1 MAAKRSTSR
10 IFRGSRV
17 EDEVA
22 LCASVAPAGVSSASS
37 SSDAGELALG
47 SSTSGYNTLGS
58 PAPVLQS
65 PRQVRRKSRRDHEQ
79 IPDEDE
85 LVDYAAQHTPAGA
98 VNTVNTGATT
108 AAAAAAG
115 GHADNEPLREV
126 YFNYAPGNAVFDKC
140 SNVVVTS
147 KYSLV
152 TFLPKFVKES
162 FSKVANFFFLMV
174 CVLQSIPSISNT
186 YGYPTNAPVL
196 FFVISID
203 AVFAVMEDLRRH
215 KSDNEANSA
224 TCHVIQDGHV
234 VDRKWADIKV
244 GDFLQI
250 RNREVIPADVL
261 VLAVSEPVG
270 EPPSGICYVETKSL
284 DGETNLKLR
293 QAVAATMSSLANAA
307 ELALL
312 RGVVKCEQPNPHI
325 NKFAGKVEVT
335 VGDGCGVEVMPLSV
349 KNVLLRGCNLRNTDW
364 VFGLVLNTG
373 NDTKIMQSA
382 SAAPSKWSD
391 LMLHINR
398 MIVILCM
405 GLFVACAVAATCYI
419 TWQYDIVR
427 NTWYIQL
434 TDAERNRTRFVAFI
448 QMLFYYFLLLY
459 QVIPISLYVSMT
471 SVKFLQS
478 RFMSWDLE
486 MYHAETDTPA
496 IVRTMELNE
505 ELGQISY
512 VFSDKTGTLTCN
524 IMEFRKCSINGTSYG
539 SGITEIGRAALVRA
553 GKPIPPEPK
562 LDPSIKRIP
571 FVNFV
576 DKALFDGMK
585 GSAGEEQKEK
595 ILQFFEHLAVC
606 HTVIPE
612 KLESGEVRLSA
623 SSPDEQALVA
633 GAAFAGFKFESR
645 SVGTATVEVLG
656 QRVSYEILDVLEFNS
671 TRKRMSVVVRK
682 PSGELLLYTKGADM
696 MIYQRLKDDPA
707 MLKLKNITRDHMEKY
722 ADDGLRTLALAMKKL
737 DERWFQQW
745 KMRFDD
751 AQGNVAEI
759 DRRKDGKPNAI
770 DDLMEEIEEGLELIG
785 ATAIEDK
792 LQDGVPQCLANL
804 TRAGIK
810 VWMLTGDKE
819 ETAINISYACSLL
832 DNSIQQ
838 VVVNATTC
846 PDEAAIRAKLNAA
859 AREFME
865 NAKGGM
871 AGGGERE
878 ISLIIDGE
886 ALEMA
891 LRPGTAPHLLSV
903 AKLCRAVICNRVSP
917 AQKAEMVK
925 LVRDN
930 ITTVR
935 TLAIGDGANDVAMI
949 QAAHVGVGISGQE
962 GMQAVNSSDY
972 AIAQFR
978 FLERLLLVHGRW
990 NYIRISKLVLYMFYK
1005 NITLVLAQ
1013 YWYGYLSGA
1022 SGSKMYWEIGVQL
1035 YNVAFTG
1042 LPIVVVGVLDK
1053 DLPAPFS
1060 LEYPDLY
1067 RRGPERFYFNMYTF
1081 GRWIAAA
1088 FYESMIIF
1096 VVMSYG
1102 FNASE
1107 KAAGSESRVEFG
1119 MVAFSLTVLIV
1130 NIKIW
1135 MIADRWTVLSFSL
1148 WFGSVM
1154 SWFMFAAIGT
1164 ETPYF
1169 ATYKVGY
1176 DEFGAFAPTA
1186 WTWGYFLV
1194 LAMGCS
1200 LALGRHIA
1208 YNLYQRTFH
1217 PDLAQLLQESM
1228 GGTAQRKY
1236 QRRLTINHSEEQT
1249 LSMSLDDVHT
1259 TGYLSDF
1266 GHSDAEILKAQHP
1279 QSFTAATLYEQ
1290 PKKSSSASAAS
1301 ASVSSG
1307 VAESY
1312 SASVF
1317 SESISEDATWER
1329 VPAKMFRPTTSRRNT
1344 GFAFSCD
1351 EETTLAESY
1360 IASNSLPRSD
1370 AISTAMRNSTSSST
1384 GGASARRVS
1393 MGRVRLLS

>member
-1 MAAKRSTSR
+1 MAKRSPSR
-10 IFRGSRV
+10 LFRGSRV
-17 EDEVA
+17 EDEMA
-22 LCASVAPAGVSSASS
+22 LCTTVVPIPDEEIGR
-37 SSDAGELALG
+37 

-58 PAPVLQS
+58 PALLQS
-65 PRQVRRKSRRDHEQ
+65 PSEIQEEQVR
-79 IPDEDE
+79 DEDE
-85 LVDYAAQHTPAGA
+85 LVDYVSKASSSS
-98 VNTVNTGATT
+98 
-108 AAAAAAG
+108 
-115 GHADNEPLREV
+115 LRDSMDELRQV
-126 YFNYAPGNAVFDKC
+126 YFNDPSGNAPYQNCTNIVI
-140 SNVVVTS
+140 TS
-147 KYSLV
+147 KYNLA
-152 TFLPKFVKES
+152 TFLPKFLKES
-162 FSKVANFFFLMV
+162 FSKVANFFFLLV
-174 CVLQSIPSISNT
+174 CILQSIPSISNT

-203 AVFAVMEDLRRH
+203 AVFAIMEDLRRH
-215 KSDNEANSA
+215 QSDEEANSA
-224 TCHVIQDGHV
+224 ICHVIQDGQII
-234 VDRKWADIKV
+234 DRKWAEIQV

-261 VLAVSEPVG
+261 VLAVSEPIG

-293 QAVAATMSSLANAA
+293 QAVVATMNSLTNPS
-307 ELALL
+307 ELTLL
-312 RGVVKCEQPNPHI
+312 RGLVKFEQPNPYI
-325 NKFAGKVEVT
+325 NKFAGKVEVQ
-335 VGDGCGVEVMPLSV
+335 VSEGCGIEVMPLSV
-349 KNVLLRGCNLRNTDW
+349 KNVLLRGCNLRNIEW
-364 VFGLVLNTG
+364 VYGLVLNTG
-373 NDTKIMQSA
+373 KDTKIMQSA

-391 LMLHINR
+391 LMLLINR
-398 MIVILCM
+398 MIILLCI
-405 GLFVACAVAATCYI
+405 GLFLACTIAATCYV
-419 TWQYDIVR
+419 TWQYDIVQHA
-427 NTWYIQL
+427 WYIQL
-434 TDAERNRTRFVAFI
+434 SQAEETRSRVVAFI

-524 IMEFRKCSINGTSYG
+524 IMEFRKCSINGISYG
-539 SGITEIGRAALVRA
+539 SGLTEIGRAALKRA
-553 GKPIPPEPK
+553 GKPIPNEPK
-562 LDPSIKRIP
+562 LESGRSQVP

-576 DKALFDGMK
+576 DQTLFQAMK
-585 GSAGEEQKEK
+585 GEAGEEQKSK
-595 ILQFFEHLAVC
+595 IFEFFEHLAVC

-612 KLESGEVRLSA
+612 QLESGEIRLSA

-645 SVGTATVEVLG
+645 SVGSANVQVLG
-656 QRVSYEILDVLEFNS
+656 QRVTYQVLDVLEFTS

-682 PSGELLLYTKGADM
+682 PSGELMLYTKGADM
-696 MIYQRLKDDPA
+696 MIYQRLKEDGK
-707 MLKLKNITRDHMEKY
+707 MKTLQTITRDHMEKY
-722 ADDGLRTLALAMKKL
+722 ADDGLRTLALAVKPL

-745 KMRFDD
+745 KRRFDE
-751 AQGNVAEI
+751 AQGNVNEI

-770 DDLMEEIEEGLELIG
+770 DALMEEIEANLELIG

-819 ETAINISYACSLL
+819 ETAINISYACALL
-832 DNSIQQ
+832 DNTIQQ
-838 VVVNATTC
+838 VIVNATLC
-846 PDEAAIRAKLNAA
+846 PTEEAIGKKLHQAT
-859 AREFME
+859 RDFLDGSKGMIHGME
-865 NAKGGM
+865 K
-871 AGGGERE
+871 E
-878 ISLIIDGE
+878 IALVIDGE

-891 LRPGTAPHLLSV
+891 LRGETAFHLLAF

-930 ITTVR
+930 IPSIR

-1067 RRGPERFYFNMYTF
+1067 RRGPDRFFFNFYTF

-1088 FYESMIIF
+1088 FYESLIIF

-1107 KAAGSESRVEFG
+1107 HFNGSESRVEFG
-1119 MVAFSLTVLIV
+1119 MIAFSLTVLIV
-1130 NIKIW
+1130 NLKIW
-1135 MIADRWTVLSFSL
+1135 MIADRWTFLSFSL

-1154 SWFMFAAIGT
+1154 SWFCFATIGT
-1164 ETPYF
+1164 ETSYF
-1169 ATYKVGY
+1169 ATFKIGY
-1176 DEFGAFAPTA
+1176 DEFGAFLPTIQ
-1186 WTWGYFLV
+1186 TYGSL
-1194 LAMGCS
+1194 LILIMGCA

-1208 YNLYQRTFH
+1208 YNLFQRTFH
-1217 PDLAQLLQESM
+1217 PDLAQLLQETM
-1228 GGTAQRKY
+1228 GRSSQLKSH
-1236 QRRLTINHSEEQT
+1236 RRLTIDQTEEQT

-1259 TGYLSDF
+1259 TSYLSDF
-1266 GHSDAEILKAQHP
+1266 GHSEAEILGFH
-1279 QSFTAATLYEQ
+1279 TLYDQRLSLKNERTMSETFATTSNVADSY
-1290 PKKSSSASAAS
+1290 SSSIMNERIDENMVWDQ
-1301 ASVSSG
+1301 VSMNVIRNTG
-1307 VAESY
+1307 
-1312 SASVF
+1312 
-1317 SESISEDATWER
+1317 T
-1329 VPAKMFRPTTSRRNT
+1329 RRNT

-1370 AISTAMRNSTSSST
+1370 AIATAMRNSTSSGS
-1384 GGASARRVS
+1384 GKFSRRVS
-1393 MGRVRLLS
+1393 MGRTRLLS

>member
-1 MAAKRSTSR
+1 MAAKRTTSR
-10 IFRGSRV
+10 YFRGSRV
-17 EDEVA
+17 EDEEA
-22 LCASVAPAGVSSASS
+22 LCASVAPARERDASVSSEQSADSENPQVS
-37 SSDAGELALG
+37 ARAG
-47 SSTSGYNTLGS
+47 GYATLGS
-58 PAPVLQS
+58 PALLQS
-65 PRQVRRKSRRDHEQ
+65 PRMGADSHPHGRHHGRKAGRRGAEP
-79 IPDEDE
+79 ILDEDE
-85 LVDYAAQHTPAGA
+85 MLDFTAQSTPASSGGVSSA
-98 VNTVNTGATT
+98 NTGGV
-108 AAAAAAG
+108 G
-115 GHADNEPLREV
+115 GNEEGPLREV
-126 YFNYAPGNAVFDKC
+126 YLNYAPGNAVFDKC

-147 KYSLV
+147 KYSAI
-152 TFLPKFVKES
+152 TFLPKFLKES
-162 FSKVANFFFLMV
+162 FTKVANFFFLVV
-174 CVLQSIPSISNT
+174 CVLQSIPAISNT

-196 FFVISID
+196 LFVISID

-215 KSDNEANSA
+215 RSDNEANA
-224 TCHVIQDGHV
+224 AICHLVQGGEL
-234 VDRKWADIKV
+234 VDRPWADVRV

-293 QAVAATMSSLANAA
+293 QAVAATMSSLSNAA

-335 VGDGCGVEVMPLSV
+335 VGDGCGMEVMPLSV

-364 VFGLVLNTG
+364 VFALVINTG
-373 NDTKIMQSA
+373 KDTKIMQSA

-391 LMLHINR
+391 LMLCINR
-398 MIVILCM
+398 MIVMLCV

-419 TWQYDIVR
+419 TWQYDIVAD
-427 NTWYIQL
+427 TWYIQL
-434 TDAERNRTRFVAFI
+434 SEAEKTRTRFVAFI
-448 QMLFYYFLLLY
+448 QMMFYYFLLLY

-524 IMEFRKCSINGTSYG
+524 VMEFRKCSIDGISYG

-553 GKPIPPEPK
+553 GKPIPAEPK
-562 LDPSIKRIP
+562 LDPSIKRMP
-571 FVNFV
+571 YVNFV
-576 DKALFDGMK
+576 DKTLFEAMK
-585 GSAGEEQKEK
+585 GGAGEKQKRN

-612 KLESGEVRLSA
+612 RLESGELRLSA

-645 SVGTATVEVLG
+645 SVGTAVVEVLG
-656 QRVSYEILDVLEFNS
+656 ERVTYEVLDVLEFNS

-682 PSGELLLYTKGADM
+682 PTGELLLYTKGADM
-696 MIYQRLKDDPA
+696 MIYQRLKEDPA
-707 MLKLKNITRDHMEKY
+707 MQKIKNVTRDHMEKY
-722 ADDGLRTLALAMKKL
+722 ADDGLRTLALAVKPL

-745 KMRFDD
+745 KMRFDE
-751 AQGNVAEI
+751 AQGSVAEI

-770 DDLMEEIEEGLELIG
+770 DDLMEEIEENLELIG

-819 ETAINISYACSLL
+819 ETAINIAYACSLL

-838 VVVNATTC
+838 VIVNATTC
-846 PDEAAIRAKLNAA
+846 PTEEAIRARLNTA
-859 AREFME
+859 AREFTE
-865 NAKGGM
+865 SSKGM
-871 AGGGERE
+871 TTTEKE

-891 LRPGTAPHLLSV
+891 LRPSTAPHLL
-903 AKLCRAVICNRVSP
+903 AFAQLCRAVICNRVSP

-930 ITTVR
+930 LTTVR

-1042 LPIVVVGVLDK
+1042 LPIIVVGVLDK

-1067 RRGPERFYFNMYTF
+1067 RRGPDRFYFNMYTF
-1081 GRWIAAA
+1081 ARWIAAA
-1088 FYESMIIF
+1088 VYESLIIF
-1096 VVMSYG
+1096 VVMAYG
-1102 FNASE
+1102 FNASD
-1107 KAAGSESRVEFG
+1107 KAPGSESRVEFG

-1130 NIKIW
+1130 NLKVF
-1135 MIADRWTVLSFSL
+1135 MIADTWTVMSATF
-1148 WFGSVM
+1148 WGGSVL
-1154 SWFMFAAIGT
+1154 SWFAFAALGT
-1164 ETPYF
+1164 EVPYF

-1176 DEFGAFAPTA
+1176 DEYGAFAPTA
-1186 WTWGYFLV
+1186 DSWGYVLV
-1194 LAMGCS
+1194 MVMGCS
-1200 LALGRHIA
+1200 LALGRHVA

-1217 PDLAQLLQESM
+1217 PDLSQLLQESM
-1228 GGTAQRKY
+1228 GRSQRH
-1236 QRRLTINHSEEQT
+1236 RRLTINHIEEQT
-1249 LSMSLDDVHT
+1249 LSMSLDDMHT

-1266 GHSDAEILKAQHP
+1266 RHTDADLLKAQHH
-1279 QSFTAATLYEQ
+1279 SFATALYEQ
-1290 PKKSSSASAAS
+1290 PHKKSVASSAVSGG
-1301 ASVSSG
+1301 SVTT
-1307 VAESY
+1307 ESF

-1317 SESISEDATWER
+1317 SGSVSEDATSWER
-1329 VPAKMFRPTTSRRNT
+1329 IPAKMFKSNTSRRNT
-1344 GFAFSCD
+1344 GYAFSCD

-1370 AISTAMRNSTSSST
+1370 AISTAMRNSSTSTASSS
-1384 GGASARRVS
+1384 RRVS
-1393 MGRVRLLS
+1393 MGHVRLLS

>member
-17 EDEVA
+17 EDQVA
-22 LCASVAPAGVSSASS
+22 LCSSVAPARDDSAL
-37 SSDAGELALG
+37 SDQSDNALG

-58 PAPVLQS
+58 PALLQS
-65 PRQVRRKSRRDHEQ
+65 PRQIRRKSKQTKEQ
-79 IPDEDE
+79 LLDEDE
-85 LVDYAAQHTPAGA
+85 LVDYAAQHTPASTSGS
-98 VNTVNTGATT
+98 GQPG
-108 AAAAAAG
+108 AAAG
-115 GHADNEPLREV
+115 APGPDETLREV

-147 KYSLV
+147 KYNV
-152 TFLPKFVKES
+152 ATFLPKFLKES

-215 KSDNEANSA
+215 QSDNEANSA
-224 TCHVIQDGHV
+224 TCHVIQDGQV
-234 VDRKWADIKV
+234 VDKKWADIKV

-261 VLAVSEPVG
+261 VLAVAEPVG

-293 QAVAATMSSLANAA
+293 QAVAATMSSLSNAA

-312 RGVVKCEQPNPHI
+312 RGVIKCEQPNPHI

-364 VFGLVLNTG
+364 VFCLVLNTG

-391 LMLHINR
+391 LMLNINR
-398 MIVILCM
+398 MIVILCL
-405 GLFVACAVAATCYI
+405 GLFVACAMAATCYI

-427 NTWYIQL
+427 NAWYIQL
-434 TDAERNRTRFVAFI
+434 SESERNRTRLVAFI

-524 IMEFRKCSINGTSYG
+524 VMEFRKCSINGTSYG

-562 LDPSIKRIP
+562 LDPSVKSIP

-576 DKALFDGMK
+576 DKSLFDSMK

-595 ILQFFEHLAVC
+595 IMQFFEHLAVC

-645 SVGTATVEVLG
+645 RVGTALVDVLG
-656 QRVSYEILDVLEFNS
+656 QRVTYEVLDVLEFNS

-722 ADDGLRTLALAMKKL
+722 ADDGLRTLALAVKKL

-770 DDLMEEIEEGLELIG
+770 DALMEEIEEGLELIG

-838 VVVNATTC
+838 VIVNATTC

-859 AREFME
+859 AREFLDG
-865 NAKGGM
+865 AKGM
-871 AGGGERE
+871 AGGSEKE
-878 ISLIIDGE
+878 ISLVIDGE

-891 LRPGTAPHLLSV
+891 LRPGTAPHLLSF

-1060 LEYPDLY
+1060 IEYPDLY
-1067 RRGPERFYFNMYTF
+1067 RRGPDRFFFNMYTF
-1081 GRWIAAA
+1081 CRWIAAA
-1088 FYESMIIF
+1088 FYESLIIF

-1107 KAAGSESRVEFG
+1107 KSAGSESRVEFG

-1135 MIADRWTVLSFSL
+1135 MIADRWTLLSFSL

-1154 SWFMFAAIGT
+1154 SWFGFAAIGT

-1169 ATYKVGY
+1169 ATFKIGY

-1186 WTWGYFLV
+1186 KTWGYFLV
-1194 LAMGCS
+1194 LIMGCS
-1200 LALGRHIA
+1200 LALGRHVA

-1228 GGTAQRKY
+1228 GGGSQRKY
-1236 QRRLTINHSEEQT
+1236 QRRLTINHMEEQT

-1279 QSFTAATLYEQ
+1279 QSFAATLYEQ
-1290 PKKSSSASAAS
+1290 QPKKSASNVGTSAPQST
-1301 ASVSSG
+1301 SSG
-1307 VAESY
+1307 VTDSY

-1329 VPAKMFRPTTSRRNT
+1329 VPTKMFRGTTGRRNT

-1370 AISTAMRNSTSSST
+1370 AISTAMRNSTSST
-1384 GGASARRVS
+1384 GGASAGRVS

>member
-1 MAAKRSTSR
+1 MSDKNSTSR
-10 IFRGSRV
+10 SCRSLRR
-17 EDEVA
+17 EDQDAMDSNVT
-22 LCASVAPAGVSSASS
+22 PAILLSDQSS
-37 SSDAGELALG
+37 SGLG

-58 PAPVLQS
+58 PALLQS
-65 PRQVRRKSRRDHEQ
+65 PRQVRSKSKRRETEK
-79 IPDEDE
+79 ILDEDE
-85 LVDYAAQHTPAGA
+85 LVDYASQNTPAFSTD
-98 VNTVNTGATT
+98 TVHTD
-108 AAAAAAG
+108 
-115 GHADNEPLREV
+115 DNVLREV
-126 YFNYAPGNAVFDKC
+126 FFNYPPGNAVFDKC

-152 TFLPKFVKES
+152 TFLPKFLKEC
-162 FSKVANFFFLMV
+162 FTKVANFFFLMV

-196 FFVISID
+196 FFVTSID

-215 KSDNEANSA
+215 TSDNEANSA
-224 TCHVIQDGHV
+224 ICHVVQDGQI

-261 VLAVSEPVG
+261 VLAVAELADEPAT
-270 EPPSGICYVETKSL
+270 GICYVETKSL

-293 QAVAATMSSLANAA
+293 QAVAATMDSLSNTAD
-307 ELALL
+307 LGRL

-335 VGDGCGVEVMPLSV
+335 VGDNGGVEVLPLSV

-373 NDTKIMQSA
+373 KDTKIMQSA

-391 LMLHINR
+391 LMLSINR
-398 MIVILCM
+398 MIVVLCL

-434 TDAERNRTRFVAFI
+434 TEAEKNRSRPVAFV
-448 QMLFYYFLLLY
+448 QMMFYYFLLLY

-478 RFMSWDLE
+478 RFMSWDLD

-512 VFSDKTGTLTCN
+512 IFSDKTGTLTCN
-524 IMEFRKCSINGTSYG
+524 VMEFRRCSINGTSYG
-539 SGITEIGRAALVRA
+539 SGMTEIGRAALVRA
-553 GKPIPPEPK
+553 GKPIEPEAK
-562 LDPSIKRIP
+562 LDSSIKKMP
-571 FVNFV
+571 YVNFV
-576 DKALFDGMK
+576 DNALFEGMK
-585 GSAGEEQKEK
+585 GRAGEEQREK
-595 ILQFFEHLAVC
+595 ILLFFEHLAVC

-645 SVGTATVEVLG
+645 SVGTAIVEVLG
-656 QRVSYEILDVLEFNS
+656 KRVTYEVLEVLEFNS

-682 PSGELLLYTKGADM
+682 PNGELLLYTKGADM

-707 MLKLKNITRDHMEKY
+707 MVKLKNITRDHMEKY
-722 ADDGLRTLALAMKKL
+722 ADDGLRTLALAIKKL
-737 DERWFQQW
+737 DESWFQQW
-745 KMRFDD
+745 KKRFDD

-759 DRRKDGKPNAI
+759 DRRKGGKPNAI
-770 DDLMEEIEEGLELIG
+770 DDLMEEMEEGLELIG

-792 LQDGVPQCLANL
+792 LQEGVPQCLANL

-838 VVVNATTC
+838 VVLNATTC
-846 PDEAAIRAKLNAA
+846 PDEATLRAKLNAA

-865 NAKGGM
+865 NAKIM
-871 AGGGERE
+871 AGGTEKE
-878 ISLIIDGE
+878 TSLIIDGE

-891 LRPGTAPHLLSV
+891 LRPGTAPHLLSF

-917 AQKAEMVK
+917 AQKAEMVR

-1035 YNVAFTG
+1035 YNIAFTG

-1060 LEYPDLY
+1060 IEYPDLY
-1067 RRGPERFYFNMYTF
+1067 RRGPDRYFFNMYTF
-1081 GRWIAAA
+1081 FRWIAAA
-1088 FYESMIIF
+1088 FYESLVIF

-1102 FNASE
+1102 FNASDQ
-1107 KAAGSESRVEFG
+1107 AAGSESRVEFG
-1119 MVAFSLTVLIV
+1119 MIAFSLTVLIV

-1154 SWFMFAAIGT
+1154 SWFVFVTIGT
-1164 ETPYF
+1164 QTPYF
-1169 ATYKVGY
+1169 ATFKVGY
-1176 DEFGAFAPTA
+1176 DEFGAFIPTA
-1186 WTWGYFLV
+1186 TNWGYLLV
-1194 LAMGCS
+1194 LIMGCS

-1228 GGTAQRKY
+1228 RNAKY
-1236 QRRLTINHSEEQT
+1236 KRRLTINHMEEQT

-1259 TGYLSDF
+1259 NGCLSDF
-1266 GHSDAEILKAQHP
+1266 GHTETEIVKAQHP
-1279 QSFTAATLYEQ
+1279 QIFSSTMCDQQAN
-1290 PKKSSSASAAS
+1290 KSLMSTTGTSAAS
-1301 ASVSSG
+1301 ATSG
-1307 VAESY
+1307 VTESY
-1312 SASVF
+1312 SASVY
-1317 SESISEDATWER
+1317 SESIPEEATWSCAPTR
-1329 VPAKMFRPTTSRRNT
+1329 MFSSTTNRRT
-1344 GFAFSCD
+1344 AGYAFSCD
-1351 EETTLAESY
+1351 EETTLAESQ

-1370 AISTAMRNSTSSST
+1370 AALAAMRKSSTSSM
-1384 GGASARRVS
+1384 GGGGGSRVHH
-1393 MGRVRLLS
+1393 VL

>member
-17 EDEVA
+17 EDQVA
-22 LCASVAPAGVSSASS
+22 LCASVAPARDDSAL
-37 SSDAGELALG
+37 SDQSDNVLG

-58 PAPVLQS
+58 PALLQS
-65 PRQVRRKSRRDHEQ
+65 PRQTRRKSQRTKEQ
-79 IPDEDE
+79 LLDEDE
-85 LVDYAAQHTPAGA
+85 LVDYTAQHTPASTAGSGQSGGG
-98 VNTVNTGATT
+98 TGAPGPDET
-108 AAAAAAG
+108 
-115 GHADNEPLREV
+115 LREV

-147 KYSLV
+147 KYNLA
-152 TFLPKFVKES
+152 TFLPKFLKES
-162 FSKVANFFFLMV
+162 FAKVANFFFLMV

-224 TCHVIQDGHV
+224 TCHVIQDGQV

-261 VLAVSEPVG
+261 VLAVAEPVG

-293 QAVAATMSSLANAA
+293 QAVAATMSSLANPA

-325 NKFAGKVEVT
+325 SKFAGKVEVT

-382 SAAPSKWSD
+382 SGAPSKWSD
-391 LMLHINR
+391 LMLNINR
-398 MIVILCM
+398 MIVILCL
-405 GLFVACAVAATCYI
+405 GLFVACAMAATCYI

-427 NTWYIQL
+427 NAWYIQL
-434 TDAERNRTRFVAFI
+434 TESERNRTRFVAFI

-524 IMEFRKCSINGTSYG
+524 VMEFRKCSINGISYG

-562 LDPSIKRIP
+562 LDPSIKKIP

-576 DKALFDGMK
+576 DKSLFDGMK
-585 GSAGEEQKEK
+585 GSAGEKQKEK
-595 ILQFFEHLAVC
+595 IMQFFEHLAVC

-645 SVGTATVEVLG
+645 SVGTALVDVLG
-656 QRVSYEILDVLEFNS
+656 QRVTYEVLDVLEFNS

-696 MIYQRLKDDPA
+696 MIYQRLKNDPA
-707 MLKLKNITRDHMEKY
+707 MLKLKNTTRDHMEKY
-722 ADDGLRTLALAMKKL
+722 ADDGLRTLALAVKKL

-751 AQGNVAEI
+751 VQGNVAEI

-838 VVVNATTC
+838 VIVNATTC

-859 AREFME
+859 AREFLDG
-865 NAKGGM
+865 AKGM
-871 AGGGERE
+871 AGGSEKE
-878 ISLIIDGE
+878 ISLVIDGE

-891 LRPGTAPHLLSV
+891 LRPGTAPHLLSF

-930 ITTVR
+930 IKTVR

-1060 LEYPDLY
+1060 IEYPDLY
-1067 RRGPERFYFNMYTF
+1067 RRGPDRFFFNMYTF
-1081 GRWIAAA
+1081 CRWIAAA
-1088 FYESMIIF
+1088 FYESLIIF

-1107 KAAGSESRVEFG
+1107 KAGGSESRVEFG

-1135 MIADRWTVLSFSL
+1135 MIADRWTLLSFSL
-1148 WFGSVM
+1148 WLGSVI
-1154 SWFMFAAIGT
+1154 SWFGFATLGT

-1169 ATYKVGY
+1169 ATFKIGY

-1186 WTWGYFLV
+1186 KTWGYFLV
-1194 LAMGCS
+1194 LVMGCS

-1228 GGTAQRKY
+1228 GGGSQRKY
-1236 QRRLTINHSEEQT
+1236 QRRLTINHMEEQT

-1279 QSFTAATLYEQ
+1279 QSFAATLYEQ
-1290 PKKSSSASAAS
+1290 QPKKSASNAGT
-1301 ASVSSG
+1301 SVPHSTSSG
-1307 VAESY
+1307 VTESY

-1329 VPAKMFRPTTSRRNT
+1329 VPTKMLRPTTGRRNT

-1370 AISTAMRNSTSSST
+1370 AISTAMRNSSTGST

>member
-17 EDEVA
+17 EDQVA
-22 LCASVAPAGVSSASS
+22 LCSSVAPARDDPAL
-37 SSDAGELALG
+37 SDQSDNVLG

-58 PAPVLQS
+58 PALLQS
-65 PRQVRRKSRRDHEQ
+65 PRQTRRTSQQTKEQ
-79 IPDEDE
+79 LLDEDE
-85 LVDYAAQHTPAGA
+85 LVDYASQSTPASSGSGA
-98 VNTVNTGATT
+98 PGAAT
-108 AAAAAAG
+108 AAPG
-115 GHADNEPLREV
+115 PEETLREV

-147 KYSLV
+147 KYNLA
-152 TFLPKFVKES
+152 TFFPKFLKES
-162 FSKVANFFFLMV
+162 FTKVANFFFLMV

-224 TCHVIQDGHV
+224 ICHVIQDGQV
-234 VDRKWADIKV
+234 VDR
-244 GDFLQI
+244 
-250 RNREVIPADVL
+250 NRRFPTDPQPGSHPGRRAGARRVRAR
-261 VLAVSEPVG
+261 G

-391 LMLHINR
+391 LMLNINR
-398 MIVILCM
+398 MIVILCL
-405 GLFVACAVAATCYI
+405 GLFVACAMAATCYI

-427 NTWYIQL
+427 NAWYIQL
-434 TDAERNRTRFVAFI
+434 TETERNRTRLVAFI

-512 VFSDKTGTLTCN
+512 IFSDKTGTLTCN
-524 IMEFRKCSINGTSYG
+524 IMEFRKCSINGISYG

-562 LDPSIKRIP
+562 LDPSIKKIP

-576 DKALFDGMK
+576 DKSLFDSMK

-595 ILQFFEHLAVC
+595 IMQFFEHLAVC

-645 SVGTATVEVLG
+645 SVGTAMVEVLG
-656 QRVSYEILDVLEFNS
+656 QRVTYEVLDVLEFNS

-722 ADDGLRTLALAMKKL
+722 ADDGLRTLALAVKKL

-751 AQGNVAEI
+751 VQGNVAEI

-838 VVVNATTC
+838 VIVNATTC

-859 AREFME
+859 AREFLDS
-865 NAKGGM
+865 AKGM
-871 AGGGERE
+871 AGGSEKE

-891 LRPGTAPHLLSV
+891 LRPGTAPHLLSF

-1035 YNVAFTG
+1035 YNIAFTG

-1060 LEYPDLY
+1060 IEYPDLY
-1067 RRGPERFYFNMYTF
+1067 RRGPERFFFNIYTF
-1081 GRWIAAA
+1081 CRWIAAA
-1088 FYESMIIF
+1088 FYESLIIF

-1107 KAAGSESRVEFG
+1107 KGAGSESRVEFG

-1154 SWFMFAAIGT
+1154 SWFAFAAIGT

-1169 ATYKVGY
+1169 ATFKIGY

-1186 WTWGYFLV
+1186 KTWGYFLV
-1194 LAMGCS
+1194 LIMGCS

-1228 GGTAQRKY
+1228 GGGSQRKY
-1236 QRRLTINHSEEQT
+1236 QRRLTINHMEEQT

-1279 QSFTAATLYEQ
+1279 QSFAATLYEQ
-1290 PKKSSSASAAS
+1290 QPKKSGSNVGTSTLQSTNS
-1301 ASVSSG
+1301 NVTD
-1307 VAESY
+1307 SY

-1329 VPAKMFRPTTSRRNT
+1329 VPPKMLRATTGRRNT

-1370 AISTAMRNSTSSST
+1370 AISTAMRNSSTSST
-1384 GGASARRVS
+1384 GGTSARRVS